1 MDLFNERRVTWL
13 DGCYLGALAFTCAIL
28 TLNIFLNSLLLIY
41 AAILLVLAFL
51 VYASVRRSAPPLLRG
66 VWLMGLLSLL
76 PYPFVDYLFE
86 ARLKWVTYLTS
97 EPRVLATP
105 AYILLYWLL
114 GVSLFGY
121 CSCRVLGVTG
131 RGGVAGLMTG
141 LFAAGSTTVVENL
154 FNLMGFYRNTS
165 SYFLIGYIP
174 LFIPLGYLLAF
185 SLMPLYLRYRYLA
198 GLLLYPF
205 AGASWWIFYR
215 LISWV
220 ASTCGG

>member
-1 MDLFNERRVTWL
+1 MDLFKGKRVTWL
-13 DGCYLGALAFTCAIL
+13 DGCYLGGLAFICAIL
-28 TLNIFLNSLLLIY
+28 TFNLLLNSLLLIY
-41 AAILLVLAFL
+41 LAILLVLAFL
-51 VYASVRRSAPPLLRG
+51 FYATRRRDVPPHLRCL
-66 VWLMGLLSLL
+66 WLMGLLSLF

-86 ARLKWVTYLTS
+86 ARLRLVTYLTNDL
-97 EPRVLATP
+97 RVVATP
-105 AYILLYWLL
+105 PYIVLYWLL
-114 GVSLFGY
+114 GVTLFGY
-121 CSCRVLGVTG
+121 CYYRVLGVTG
-131 RGGVAGLMTG
+131 RRWVAGLTTG

-174 LFIPLGYLLAF
+174 LFIPLGYLLTF

-220 ASTCGG
+220 ASTCG